1 MARLRTNASR
11 AERIHAHPATDPLLG
26 SLTILP
32 MLLLRNPCR
41 ANGGL
46 FARAYPFFR
55 MFGIDT
61 VTLIPK

>member
-1 MARLRTNASR
+1 
-11 AERIHAHPATDPLLG
+11 
-26 SLTILP
+26 